1 MKKKANEYI
10 KITVGMLL
18 VAIGLYFFLMPKNL
32 SVGGANGL
40 AIVINHFIP
49 NLSIGLLMIIINIF
63 LFAIGFIFIGT
74 NFGFKTIY
82 ASFGVSVFPMKKPL
96 ANDILI
102 QLILGVI
109 ISAIGMGIVFNQNAS
124 TGGTDIIA
132 KILNRF
138 WGIDLGRGVLIS
150 DLSITLAAGFAYGLQ
165 IGLYSLL
172 GVLLNGLVI
181 DAAIESMNIRKQV
194 VIVSNYS
201 EVINDYRI
209 KGCHFV

>member
-10 KITVGMLL
+10 KITVGMSL

-82 ASFGVSVFPMKKPL
+82 ASFGVSVRTVLSAPTKTRPKS
-96 ANDILI
+96 
-102 QLILGVI
+102 
-109 ISAIGMGIVFNQNAS
+109 SAIMPECTHRLTLSTTPRSPTAS
-124 TGGTDIIA
+124 RNLTFA
-132 KILNRF
+132 SARVPSA
-138 WGIDLGRGVLIS
+138 RPIS
-150 DLSITLAAGFAYGLQ
+150 SKRLTFSPATSSRTLTAT
-165 IGLYSLL
+165 I
-172 GVLLNGLVI
+172 
-181 DAAIESMNIRKQV
+181 
-194 VIVSNYS
+194 
-201 EVINDYRI
+201 
-209 KGCHFV
+209 

>member
-82 ASFGVSVFPMKKPL
+82 ASFGVSVLVLLFEKIFPMKKPL

-124 TGGTDIIA
+124 TGC
-132 KILNRF
+132 
-138 WGIDLGRGVLIS
+138 
-150 DLSITLAAGFAYGLQ
+150 
-165 IGLYSLL
+165 LL
-172 GVLLNGLVI
+172 
-181 DAAIESMNIRKQV
+181 
-194 VIVSNYS
+194 
-201 EVINDYRI
+201 
-209 KGCHFV
+209 